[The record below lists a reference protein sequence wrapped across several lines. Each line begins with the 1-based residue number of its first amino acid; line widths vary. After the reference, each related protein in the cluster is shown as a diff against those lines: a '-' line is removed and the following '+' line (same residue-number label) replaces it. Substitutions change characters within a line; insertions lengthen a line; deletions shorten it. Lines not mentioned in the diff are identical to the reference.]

1 MLTIKTLKMNMLE
14 ENCYVVSDET
24 KEAVV
29 IDCGALMPADN
40 KKLTDYVSENNLHI
54 LHHLCTHMHYD
65 HCFGAA
71 FMKATFGTAP
81 EYDIKDEAIY
91 QGQGSEFFGPLSNIM
106 KEHGTPKATTYLN
119 EGDEIRFGTHTLKV
133 ISTPGHTPGGIC
145 FYCEKERVLF
155 AGDTLFFCSIGRT
168 DITGGDTETLIDSI
182 KNKLFMLPDDVK
194 VYTGHGEATQIG
206 FEKQN
211 NPYV

>member
-71 FMKATFGTAP
+71 FMKATYGTSP
-81 EYDIKDEAIY
+81 EYNINDEAIY
-91 QGQGSEFFGPLSNIM
+91 QGQGSDFFGPLCNIM
-106 KEHGTPKATTYLN
+106 KEHGTPKAATYLN
-119 EGDEIRFGTHTLKV
+119 EGDEIQFGSHTLKV
-133 ISTPGHTPGGIC
+133 IATPGHTPGGIC
-145 FYCEKERVLF
+145 FYCEKEHVLF
-155 AGDTLFFCSIGRT
+155 AGDTLFFCSVGRT
-168 DITGGDTETLIDSI
+168 DIAGGDAKALIDSI
-182 KNKLFMLPDDVK
+182 KNKLFKLPDDVK